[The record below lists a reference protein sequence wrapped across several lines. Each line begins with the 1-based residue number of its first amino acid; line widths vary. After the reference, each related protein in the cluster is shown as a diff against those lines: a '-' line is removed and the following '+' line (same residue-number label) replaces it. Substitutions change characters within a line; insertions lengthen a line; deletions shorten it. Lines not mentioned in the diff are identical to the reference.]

1 MQPQLQSI
9 VASLES
15 QRAHL
20 HDLAAQVPAE
30 RWSKRADPNRWSV
43 GECVV
48 HLNLTS
54 QAYLPLVRAALADA
68 PAVQSSHS
76 YRRDLTGFLLGYA
89 VGPMPRSLRRTMR
102 FRTTAGFVPKAQT
115 PRDAAVADFDRLQSE
130 IVALTRD
137 CEGRAIDRI
146 RINSPFNARA
156 KYSVYSALV
165 LLPRHQERH
174 LIQADE
180 VWPAR

>member
-15 QRAHL
+15 QRVHL
-20 HDLAAQVPAE
+20 HDLAAKVSAD

-54 QAYLPLVRAALADA
+54 QAYLPLIRAALAA
-68 PAVQSSHS
+68 TPAVQSSHS

-89 VGPMPRSLRRTMR
+89 VGPMPRSLRRAIR

-115 PRDAAVADFDRLQSE
+115 PRDTAVADFDRLQSE

-137 CEGRAIDRI
+137 CEGRAVDRI
-146 RINSPFNARA
+146 RINSPFDARA

-180 VWPAR
+180 VWSAR

>member
-20 HDLAAQVPAE
+20 HALAANTPAD
-30 RWSKRADPNRWSV
+30 RWGKRADPNRWSV

-54 QAYLPLVRAALADA
+54 EAYLPLIRAALADA
-68 PAVQSSHS
+68 SAVESPHT
-76 YRRDLTGFLLGYA
+76 YRRDPTGFLLGYA
-89 VGPMPRSLRRTMR
+89 VGPMPRALRRTMR
-102 FRTTAGFVPKAQT
+102 FRTTAGFVPNAGT
-115 PRDAAVADFDRLQSE
+115 PRDAAVAEFDRLQSD
-130 IVALTRD
+130 IVALTRE
-137 CEGRAIDRI
+137 CEGRAIDRL
-146 RINSPFNARA
+146 RINSPFDARA
-156 KYSVYSALV
+156 KYNVYSALV

-174 LIQADE
+174 LVQADE
-180 VWPAR
+180 VWSAR